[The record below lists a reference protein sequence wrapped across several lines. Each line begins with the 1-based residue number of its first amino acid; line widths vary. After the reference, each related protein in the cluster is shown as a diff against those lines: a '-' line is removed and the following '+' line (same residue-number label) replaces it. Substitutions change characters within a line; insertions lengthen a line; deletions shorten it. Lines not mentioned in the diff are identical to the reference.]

1 MKKTPAA
8 RNLIGSIILTGI
20 LLYLMFKTPS
30 PKIIFVPFLLCGLS
44 LAGKSSAQL
53 LKKGK
58 WVTAFHKL
66 FILGFLLFWFGF
78 LAVAAYTCIRDKR
91 YGMLLFT
98 LPFWVIGFFVTK
110 NKLLGIK
117 GKPGKKNTASPF
129 RFASVISAILVVI
142 AIAAGIFLL
151 VLGIQRKEP
160 ALLFGGV
167 FFVLVSL
174 AFPLGWLTISGK
186 LEKAKV
192 DVLGLY
198 MGIVVAGIGIGI
210 LIWKFTELGLW
221 MIVPILMIAAGLAA
235 VIKSLKRRQ

>member
-8 RNLIGSIILTGI
+8 RNLIVSVFLTGI
-20 LLYLMFKTPS
+20 LLYLMVKTPS
-30 PKIIFVPFLLCGLS
+30 PKIIFVPFLICGLS

-78 LAVAAYTCIRDKR
+78 LAVAAFTCIRDKR

-98 LPFWVIGFFVTK
+98 LPFWAIGFFVVK
-110 NKLLGIK
+110 NKLLG
-117 GKPGKKNTASPF
+117 KKSSKAGSPF
-129 RFASVISAILVVI
+129 RFAFIVSAALVVI

-160 ALLFGGV
+160 ALLFGGM

-186 LEKAKV
+186 LASSKV

-210 LIWKFTELGLW
+210 LIWKFAELGLW
-221 MIVPILMIAAGLAA
+221 MIVPILMIAAGLA
-235 VIKSLKRRQ
+235 VVLKSLKHRK

>member
-20 LLYLMFKTPS
+20 LLYLMVKTPS

-98 LPFWVIGFFVTK
+98 LPFWVIGFFVVK
-110 NKLLGIK
+110 NKLLG
-117 GKPGKKNTASPF
+117 KKSSKAGSPF
-129 RFASVISAILVVI
+129 RFAFIISAALVVI

-160 ALLFGGV
+160 ALLFGGM

-198 MGIVVAGIGIGI
+198 MGSVVAGIGIGI
-210 LIWKFTELGLW
+210 LIWKFAELGLW

-235 VIKSLKRRQ
+235 VIKSLKHKQ

>member
-1 MKKTPAA
+1 MKKTPAI

-20 LLYLMFKTPS
+20 LLYLMVKTPS

-98 LPFWVIGFFVTK
+98 LPFWVIGFFVVK
-110 NKLLGIK
+110 NKLLG
-117 GKPGKKNTASPF
+117 KKSSKAGSPF
-129 RFASVISAILVVI
+129 RFAFIVSAALVVI
-142 AIAAGIFLL
+142 AIAAGIFLFI
-151 VLGIQRKEP
+151 LGIQRKETG
-160 ALLFGGV
+160 LLFGGV

>member
-1 MKKTPAA
+1 MKKTPAV
-8 RNLIGSIILTGI
+8 RNLIGSILLTGI
-20 LLYLMFKTPS
+20 FLYLMGKTPS
-30 PKIIFVPFLLCGLS
+30 PKIIFVPFLICGLS
-44 LAGKSSAQL
+44 LAGKSTAQL

-58 WVTAFHKL
+58 WITAFHKL

-78 LAVAAYTCIRDKR
+78 LAAAAYTCIRSKN

-98 LPFWVIGFFVTK
+98 LPFWVIGFFVVK

-117 GKPGKKNTASPF
+117 GKQGKKDTASPF
-129 RFASVISAILVVI
+129 RFAFVVSAALVVI

-151 VLGIQRKEP
+151 VLGVQRKEP
-160 ALLFGGV
+160 VLLFGGV

-174 AFPLGWLTISGK
+174 AFPLGWLTVSGK
-186 LEKAKV
+186 LANSTV

-198 MGIVVAGIGIGI
+198 MGIVVAGIGICI
-210 LIWKFTELGLW
+210 LVWKFVELGLW

-235 VIKSLKRRQ
+235 VIKCLKHKE

>member
-20 LLYLMFKTPS
+20 LLYLLVKTPS

-98 LPFWVIGFFVTK
+98 LPFWVIGFFVVK
-110 NKLLGIK
+110 NKLLG
-117 GKPGKKNTASPF
+117 KKSSKAGSPF
-129 RFASVISAILVVI
+129 RFAFIVSAALVVI
-142 AIAAGIFLL
+142 AIAAGIFLFI
-151 VLGIQRKEP
+151 LGIQRKETG
-160 ALLFGGV
+160 LLFGGM

-174 AFPLGWLTISGK
+174 AFPLGWLTINGK

-192 DVLGLY
+192 DVLGFY
-198 MGIVVAGIGIGI
+198 MGILVAGIGIGI
-210 LIWKFTELGLW
+210 LIWKFAELGLW

>member
-1 MKKTPAA
+1 MKKTPAV

-20 LLYLMFKTPS
+20 LLYLMVKTPS
-30 PKIIFVPFLLCGLS
+30 PQIIFVPFLICGLS

-98 LPFWVIGFFVTK
+98 LPFWVIGFFVVK
-110 NKLLGIK
+110 NKLLG
-117 GKPGKKNTASPF
+117 KKSSKAGSPF
-129 RFASVISAILVVI
+129 RFAFIISAALVVI

-160 ALLFGGV
+160 ALLFGGM

-186 LEKAKV
+186 LASSKV

-198 MGIVVAGIGIGI
+198 MGILVAGIGIGI
-210 LIWKFTELGLW
+210 LIWKFAELGLW

>member
-8 RNLIGSIILTGI
+8 RNLIVSVFLTGI
-20 LLYLMFKTPS
+20 LLYLMVKTPS
-30 PKIIFVPFLLCGLS
+30 PKIIFVPFLICGLS

-78 LAVAAYTCIRDKR
+78 LAVAAFTCIRDKL

-98 LPFWVIGFFVTK
+98 LPFWVIGFFVVK
-110 NKLLGIK
+110 NKLLGK
-117 GKPGKKNTASPF
+117 KSGKNASPF
-129 RFASVISAILVVI
+129 RFAFIVSAALVVI

-167 FFVLVSL
+167 FFALVSL

-186 LEKAKV
+186 LEKVKV

-210 LIWKFTELGLW
+210 LIWKFAELGLW

>member
-1 MKKTPAA
+1 MRKSLAI
-8 RNLIGSIILTGI
+8 RNLIGSLLVTGL
-20 LLYLMFKTPS
+20 LLYFMVKSPS
-30 PKIIFVPFLLCGLS
+30 PKVIFVPFLICGLS
-44 LAGKSSAQL
+44 MAGKSLAQIMN
-53 LKKGK
+53 KEK
-58 WVTAFHKL
+58 WVAVFHKL
-66 FILGFLLFWFGF
+66 FVLGFLLFWVGF
-78 LAVAAYTCIRDKR
+78 LVVAAFISIRDKN

-98 LPFWVIGFFVTK
+98 LPFWVDGFFLVK
-110 NKLLGIK
+110 NKLLGK
-117 GKPGKKNTASPF
+117 KSGKAGSPF
-129 RFASVISAILVVI
+129 RFAFAISAALVVI

-186 LEKAKV
+186 LANSKV

-210 LIWKFTELGLW
+210 LVWKFAELGFG
-221 MIVPILMIAAGLAA
+221 MIVPILMTAAGLAV
-235 VIKSLKRRQ
+235 VIKCLKHKKSKSI